1 MLLRKLRT
9 GTSEDGKDRV
19 MQAIER
25 NAKTKLGAS
34 HHQSYALAAKEG
46 RFSKTTKSFRSKERE
61 DDCSMYDKL
70 PKQIDDIV
78 EGESPKRFKR
88 PKMESDIVAR

>member
-1 MLLRKLRT
+1 
-9 GTSEDGKDRV
+9 

-25 NAKTKLGAS
+25 NTQVKTGTT
-34 HHQSYALAAKEG
+34 HHQQYPLGIKEG
-46 RFSKTTKSFRSKERE
+46 RYSKAGKSLRALERE
-61 DDCSMYDKL
+61 DDCSMHDKL

-88 PKMESDIVAR
+88 PKMDSDIVAR

>member
-1 MLLRKLRT
+1 
-9 GTSEDGKDRV
+9 

-25 NAKTKLGAS
+25 NIAVKNAKSGAA
-34 HHQSYALAAKEG
+34 HQYVLSAKEG
-46 RFSKTTKSFRSKERE
+46 RFSKAGKSFRAKERE
-61 DDCSMYDKL
+61 DDCSVYDKL

>member
-1 MLLRKLRT
+1 
-9 GTSEDGKDRV
+9 
-19 MQAIER
+19 MQTIER
-25 NAKTKLGAS
+25 NPQGKAVAGRHSQYVLS
-34 HHQSYALAAKEG
+34 AKEG
-46 RFSKTTKSFRSKERE
+46 RYGKAAKSFRAKERE
-61 DDCSMYDKL
+61 DDCSVYDKL

>member
-1 MLLRKLRT
+1 
-9 GTSEDGKDRV
+9 

-25 NAKTKLGAS
+25 NPKTTLGAS
-34 HHQSYALAAKEG
+34 HRQSYVLSAKEG
-46 RFSKTTKSFRSKERE
+46 RFSSKAGKSFRAKERE

-88 PKMESDIVAR
+88 PKMDSDIVAR

>member
-1 MLLRKLRT
+1 
-9 GTSEDGKDRV
+9 

-25 NAKTKLGAS
+25 NAQVKTS
-34 HHQSYALAAKEG
+34 TTHHQQYAPSAKEVRYG
-46 RFSKTTKSFRSKERE
+46 KPAKPFRARERG
-61 DDCSMYDKL
+61 DDCSMQDKL

>member
-1 MLLRKLRT
+1 
-9 GTSEDGKDRV
+9 

-25 NAKTKLGAS
+25 NAKTKTGVS
-34 HHQSYALAAKEG
+34 HHQSYALSAKEG
-46 RFSKTTKSFRSKERE
+46 RFSKPGKSFRAKERE
-61 DDCSMYDKL
+61 DDCSIYDKL

-88 PKMESDIVAR
+88 PKIDSDIVAR

>member
-1 MLLRKLRT
+1 
-9 GTSEDGKDRV
+9 

-25 NAKTKLGAS
+25 NTSVKTGS
-34 HHQSYALAAKEG
+34 THHQQYVLG
-46 RFSKTTKSFRSKERE
+46 IKSGKSLRAQERE
-61 DDCSMYDKL
+61 DDCSMHDKL

-88 PKMESDIVAR
+88 PKMDSDIVAR

>member
-1 MLLRKLRT
+1 
-9 GTSEDGKDRV
+9 

-25 NAKTKLGAS
+25 DAKVKTGAS
-34 HHQSYALAAKEG
+34 HRQQYPLSAKEG
-46 RFSKTTKSFRSKERE
+46 RFGKAVKSFRSKERE

-88 PKMESDIVAR
+88 PKMESDIIAR